1 MTPLREDLP
10 STLEEASPGLRAARL
25 TVEAAA
31 AATATPMAMAGAF
44 PLLAIRAPKA
54 LATVPAKSPAAKSTR
69 GLSCLGSPALLDS
82 AGGLVVFMLT

>member
-31 AATATPMAMAGAF
+31 ATATPMAMAGAS

-54 LATVPAKSPAAKSTR
+54 LATVLAKSPAAKNTR
-69 GLSCLGSPALLDS
+69 GLSCLVSPALLDS